1 MPAYAGRSVCECS
14 VCECSVCECSVCECS
29 GCECSGGGDDGCVKG
44 GSRCVSLAGVR
55 CAGIVAERRMNWL
68 FPIGGTGLFLLPTK
82 LDGCCVLARLALL
95 VGAIATA
102 RNVAA
107 PDEKYP

>member
-1 MPAYAGRSVCECS
+1 
-14 VCECSVCECSVCECS
+14 
-29 GCECSGGGDDGCVKG
+29 
-44 GSRCVSLAGVR
+44 
-55 CAGIVAERRMNWL
+55 MNWL